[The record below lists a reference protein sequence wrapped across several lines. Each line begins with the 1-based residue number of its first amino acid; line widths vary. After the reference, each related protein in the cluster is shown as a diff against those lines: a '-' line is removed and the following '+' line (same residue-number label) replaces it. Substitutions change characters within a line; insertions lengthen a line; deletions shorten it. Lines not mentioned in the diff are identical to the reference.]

1 MFNRLK
7 QSVAFRSGSF
17 YRKVCN
23 LLPNPTYIPGP
34 VAPFRF
40 LSMTGSKHLDMLN
53 QCLISLHNTWYARP
67 DLIIYSDGTVSLQAL
82 KRKLNWWKGNIKFGT
97 QEEILAWTA
106 QSGSQALHSFACK
119 EAVGRKLSC
128 ILLEATDAPVLWC
141 DTDIL
146 WYKQIGKIENL
157 KEFQLQVSEDYQAAY
172 DGYISEK
179 CPEILLNPPFINT
192 GLVYLQGHLLNELPL
207 IPWLNELDKKP
218 NHFTEQTFLAIAVK
232 LLKGKMWSL
241 NEIACL
247 QSDRFKL
254 SPSFKG
260 KNWIARHYVGPVRHL
275 FWRDAF
281 FTRITPSK

>member
-1 MFNRLK
+1 MFTKIK
-7 QSVAFRSGSF
+7 QSIAFRSGPVFQKLCLS
-17 YRKVCN
+17 
-23 LLPNPTYIPGP
+23 LPNPGYQSGESCS
-34 VAPFRF
+34 FRL
-40 LSMTGSKHLDMLN
+40 LSMTGAKHLDMLN
-53 QCLISLHNTWYARP
+53 QCLISLHNTWHARP

-82 KRKLNWWKGNIKFGT
+82 KSKLNWWKGNIKFGT

-106 QSGSQALHSFACK
+106 QSGSPALHSFACK

-146 WYKQIGKIENL
+146 WFKQIGNL
-157 KEFQLQVSEDYQAAY
+157 VNPGELQLQVSEDYQAAY

-179 CPEILLNPPFINT
+179 CQEVLRNPPYINT
-192 GLVYLQGHLLNELPL
+192 GLVYLQGNLLNEKPL

-232 LLKGKMWSL
+232 LLNGKMWSL

-281 FTRITPSK
+281 FTRIFPSK